1 MIEYK
6 GVVNKFHSLTLDE
19 DVSIL
24 KYTRNDNLY
33 FCECS
38 RCGKLI
44 KRVMYVV
51 QNDDTDVEM
60 LYLGSECI
68 KKLI

>member
-24 KYTRNDNLY
+24 KYTRNDTLY